1 MLAYIWYFT
10 LESKMIIVGLHVI
23 TSRHVFNIHIS
34 TSKVCILLGTSQ
46 QHDTANSGSTLKGF
60 EFQKFSQTIE
70 LTLWQFT
77 CDCNVTSAVLPHCS
91 SQRDA

>member
-1 MLAYIWYFT
+1 MLAYMLYFT
-10 LESKMIIVGLHVI
+10 LESKMIIVGLHII
-23 TSRHVFNIHIS
+23 TSRHVFNIHIYPLLKYAYFQVHP
-34 TSKVCILLGTSQ
+34 SK
-46 QHDTANSGSTLKGF
+46 HDTANSGATLKGI

-77 CDCNVTSAVLPHCS
+77 RDCTSVVLPHCS